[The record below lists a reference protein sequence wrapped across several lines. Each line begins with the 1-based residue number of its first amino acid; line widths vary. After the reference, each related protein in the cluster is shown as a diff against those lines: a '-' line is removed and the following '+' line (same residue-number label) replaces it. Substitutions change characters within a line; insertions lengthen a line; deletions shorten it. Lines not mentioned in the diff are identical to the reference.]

1 MKRPQKKQYP
11 AAKTGWE
18 ERTGQK
24 TVGVRLGE
32 AERARLSRLAARYG
46 GKREAIEVAL
56 KTLEEVLAQQETTAL
71 PGFSAKG
78 PFLQGGDG

>member
-32 AERARLSRLAARYG
+32 AERVRLSRLAARYG

-56 KTLEEVLAQQETTAL
+56 KTLEEVLAQQETTTVHHPAL
-71 PGFSAKG
+71 KG
-78 PFLQGGDG
+78 EACG